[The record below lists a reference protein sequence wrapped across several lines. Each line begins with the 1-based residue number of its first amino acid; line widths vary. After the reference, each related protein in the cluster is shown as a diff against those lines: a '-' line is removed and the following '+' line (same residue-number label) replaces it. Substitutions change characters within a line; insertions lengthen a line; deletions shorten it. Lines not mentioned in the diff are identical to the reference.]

1 MGSSGRRRIEAGGNL
16 KPIDLISII
25 TYLQLQGHG
34 TGEPSIMLA
43 FTSIILEDYCCLLIL
58 AFT

>member
-34 TGEPSIMLA
+34 TGEPSI
-43 FTSIILEDYCCLLIL
+43 TSIY
-58 AFT
+58 